1 MVRIDN
7 EVVARPIAAQR
18 ANHRQYGHLAFG
30 EKKQRQ
36 RKKKHTPTELSYIY
50 WVRPMKEY
58 SKQFLTILKKQDAAA
73 FWEIYDTYVDIF
85 YRYIKAHY
93 KLDENDV
100 QDILSDIF
108 VKIWQTL
115 PRIDLDWSL
124 SWFLRTIAKN
134 HIIDHFKRHKEIS
147 FWSLSAKNIDTEKE
161 ERWELTL
168 QDPAD
173 VLESCNISFT
183 HEKIQE
189 ALEKLDENYRD
200 PLVLKFVE
208 DLSYEEI
215 SQTLG
220 ISQDTVRQRISRWLK
235 KLIETAWNIQ

>member
-1 MVRIDN
+1 
-7 EVVARPIAAQR
+7 
-18 ANHRQYGHLAFG
+18 
-30 EKKQRQ
+30 
-36 RKKKHTPTELSYIY
+36 
-50 WVRPMKEY
+50 MKEY
-58 SKQFLTILKKQDAAA
+58 SKQFLTILKKQDASA
-73 FWEIYDTYVDIF
+73 FWEIYDTYVDVF
-85 YRYIKAHY
+85 YRYIKSHY
-93 KLDENDV
+93 KIDENDA

-134 HIIDHFKRHKEIS
+134 HIIDHFKRHKEIP
-147 FWSLSAKNIDTEKE
+147 FWSLSARNTDTEKE

-189 ALEKLDENYRD
+189 ALERLDENYRD

-215 SQTLG
+215 SQTLN
-220 ISQDTVRQRISRWLK
+220 ISQDTARQRISRWLK

>member
-1 MVRIDN
+1 
-7 EVVARPIAAQR
+7 
-18 ANHRQYGHLAFG
+18 
-30 EKKQRQ
+30 
-36 RKKKHTPTELSYIY
+36 
-50 WVRPMKEY
+50 MKEY
-58 SKQFLTILKKQDAAA
+58 SKQFLTILKKQDASA
-73 FWEIYDTYVDIF
+73 FWEIYDTYVDVF

-93 KLDENDV
+93 KIDENDA

-134 HIIDHFKRHKEIS
+134 HIIDHFKRHKEIP
-147 FWSLSAKNIDTEKE
+147 FWSISARNTDTEKE

-189 ALEKLDENYRD
+189 ALERLDENYRD

-215 SQTLG
+215 SQTLN

-235 KLIETAWNIQ
+235 KLIETSWNIQ